1 MTSWPMW
8 CRVTGDTETPA
19 PVVTLA
25 PSLAPLTI
33 ALPLEGPLTPLWPA
47 APGGRMEMSAQ
58 ARNVSCHNTDN
69 IQSSSAVCRLPEAR
83 SPAGRRPRCRHP
95 SCCRMC
101 RSTAVARV
109 TQGRDT
115 AAYLQHAVAALQ
127 TRRQLHRHV
136 VETLQLAHDLKL
148 LAVLQQP
155 SYYSQQYPREL
166 ETKIHPKVRNHGEGP
181 Y

>member
-1 MTSWPMW
+1 MCLCTLGGTAVTSWPMW

-25 PSLAPLTI
+25 PPLAPPTI
-33 ALPLEGPLTPLWPA
+33 ALALALEGLLTPLWTA
-47 APGGRMEMSAQ
+47 APAGRMEMSAH

-69 IQSSSAVCRLPEAR
+69 IHSSSAVWRSPEAR
-83 SPAGRRPRCRHP
+83 SPAGPRPRCRHP

-155 SYYSQQYPREL
+155 SYY
-166 ETKIHPKVRNHGEGP
+166 
-181 Y
+181 